1 MTNIKASGC
10 FTMPTKV
17 VVIISTFLGVTD
29 DVDDVYFYGYG
40 VHYDYQLKKLE
51 IISSEYPSDFYIYYP
66 DNVTIINEKDVKK
79 EVLKLL
85 AEELDELLDSDNG

>member
-1 MTNIKASGC
+1 MTSW
-10 FTMPTKV
+10 
-17 VVIISTFLGVTD
+17 
-29 DVDDVYFYGYG
+29 
-40 VHYDYQLKKLE
+40 
-51 IISSEYPSDFYIYYP
+51 EYPDDFYIYYP